1 MRIELATDPAAPP
14 APNEDYAA
22 VALPAAGA
30 GGALVVL
37 DGVTPPRDGDTGC
50 VHGVPWFVARLGG
63 AFLELAGARAGTSL
77 ADCLAEAIRR
87 TAAAHGPACDLTHRR
102 TPQATVAAARWDG
115 ETVEQLVL
123 CDSAL
128 LLEAPDGTV
137 RPVLDPRLS
146 RLPRDRPAEEMRNRE
161 GGFFTAAA
169 DPGVAAL
176 AVTGSVPRTEVAVLA
191 ALTDG
196 VTRWT
201 EVFGLGDWAAL
212 LGRLRKAG
220 PQGVVDEVRAAE
232 LADADR
238 SRYRRGKV
246 HDDASAVLV
255 EL

>member
-1 MRIELATDPAAPP
+1 MRIELASDPAAPP

-22 VALPAAGA
+22 VALPASGT
-30 GGALVVL
+30 GGAVVVL

-63 AFLELAGARAGTSL
+63 AFLELAGTRETPL
-77 ADCLAEAIRR
+77 TDCLAAAIHR

-115 ETVEQLVL
+115 ERVEHLVL
-123 CDSAL
+123 CDAAL
-128 LLEAPDGTV
+128 LLEGPDGAV
-137 RPVLDPRLS
+137 RPVLDLRLS
-146 RLPRDRPAEEMRNRE
+146 QVPRSRPAEEMRNVE

-169 DPGVAAL
+169 DPEVAAR
-176 AVTGSVPRTEVAVLA
+176 AVVGSVPRTEVAALT

-201 EVFGLGDWAAL
+201 EVFGFGDWTAL
-212 LGRLRKAG
+212 LQRVRKAG
-220 PQGVVDEVRAAE
+220 PRGVVAEVRAAE
-232 LADADR
+232 AADADR

>member
-1 MRIELATDPAAPP
+1 MRIELASDPAAPP

-22 VALPAAGA
+22 VALPASGA
-30 GGALVVL
+30 GGAVVVL

-50 VHGVPWFVARLGG
+50 VHGVPWFAARLGG
-63 AFLELAGARAGTSL
+63 AFLELAGTRETPL
-77 ADCLAEAIRR
+77 ADCLAAAIRR

-102 TPQATVAAARWDG
+102 TPQATVAAARWDSG
-115 ETVEQLVL
+115 TVEHLVL
-123 CDSAL
+123 CDAAL
-128 LLEAPDGTV
+128 LLEGPDGAV
-137 RPVLDPRLS
+137 RPVLDLRLS
-146 RLPRDRPAEEMRNRE
+146 QLPRGRPAEEMRNVE

-169 DPGVAAL
+169 DPEVAAR
-176 AVTGSVPRTEVAVLA
+176 AVVGSVPRTEVTALA

-201 EVFGLGDWAAL
+201 EVFGFGDWTAL
-212 LGRLRKAG
+212 LQRVRKAG
-220 PQGVVDEVRAAE
+220 PQGVVAEVRAAE
-232 LADADR
+232 AADADR